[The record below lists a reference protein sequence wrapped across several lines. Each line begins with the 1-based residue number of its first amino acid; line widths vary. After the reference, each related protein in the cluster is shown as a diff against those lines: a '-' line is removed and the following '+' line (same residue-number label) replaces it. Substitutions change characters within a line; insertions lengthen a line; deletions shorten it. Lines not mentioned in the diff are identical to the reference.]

1 MIIKHATLLKSLLLF
16 MTFFV
21 LQIVTVVAFHYLF
34 PETPVSNLMALAI
47 DISFVICVFAG
58 FKYLRRDDFIV
69 NSYNVSN
76 SIFLVLLLLSFV
88 WFLISPLFKI
98 HQHQW
103 NLDVSFTTHNLN
115 EIAKNP
121 NFFTVYGLLRLL
133 LIVPI
138 LEELF
143 YRKLILSS
151 LLKKYGV
158 YISIIVSSILFSIGH
173 LDFNNSIIFLV
184 YGILLGV
191 TYWKT
196 KSIYY
201 PILLHIFI
209 NAMTFFLI

>member
-16 MTFFV
+16 MAFFV

-69 NSYNVSN
+69 NSNNVSS
-76 SIFLVLLLLSFV
+76 SIFLVILLLSFV

-98 HQHQW
+98 HQNQW

-115 EIAKNP
+115 EITKNP